1 MSYIYGTNLPLIRTG
16 FCYLKRICE
25 KTKDRFEKSIDSL
38 IQNGFI
44 SIADYEA
51 FDMTSELLIFCDM
64 HIYRHFLELAKT
76 SCTEDVRQ
84 SCAEDLEADC
94 SDYQKAPWYIYLCE
108 EYAEFKKMLGID

>member
-1 MSYIYGTNLPLIRTG
+1 
-16 FCYLKRICE
+16 
-25 KTKDRFEKSIDSL
+25 
-38 IQNGFI
+38 
-44 SIADYEA
+44 
-51 FDMTSELLIFCDM
+51 M

-84 SCAEDLEADC
+84 SCAEDLKADC